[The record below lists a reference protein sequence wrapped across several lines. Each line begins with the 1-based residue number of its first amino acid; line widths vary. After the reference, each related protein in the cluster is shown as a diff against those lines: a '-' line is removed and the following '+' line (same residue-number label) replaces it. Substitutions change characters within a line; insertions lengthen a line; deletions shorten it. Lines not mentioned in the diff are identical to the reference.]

1 MQLEHCNPIA
11 RDPERVRR
19 ASYLLRNL
27 LKRRRVKIKEVPVF
41 RGSSFKLEITFG
53 WFYFRRILL
62 KIEHFQRFED
72 GFDLGRVEVG
82 KSNDLDVCMYVGRQE
97 AFYCCVPTFLLQQF
111 LDRMDVIAEE
121 GLEKEEEKE
130 IKIAKSL
137 FGIYFKK
144 LRLTKSYLE
153 KNADA
158 AWDFILK
165 NDYDT
170 SKLSKCAIRNMHR
183 EYLELKIFKKE
194 HIDD

>member
-1 MQLEHCNPIA
+1 M
-11 RDPERVRR
+11 
-19 ASYLLRNL
+19 
-27 LKRRRVKIKEVPVF
+27 KIENF
-41 RGSSFKLEITFG
+41 RG
-53 WFYFRRILL
+53 
-62 KIEHFQRFED
+62 FEE
-72 GFDLGRVEVG
+72 GPDLGHIHAGEP
-82 KSNDLDVCMYVGRQE
+82 NDLDVCMYVGRQE
-97 AFYCCVPTFLLQQF
+97 AFYCCVPTFLLQRF
-111 LDRMDVIAEE
+111 LDRMRATAEE
-121 GLEKEEEKE
+121 ELEEEKEKE

-144 LRLTKSYLE
+144 LRLTNSYLE

-165 NDYDT
+165 NDYDA